1 MNPCSLVIPGKTGW
15 RAWQWWESMLG
26 KLPGWEYTYI
36 HTYINIYILIQQ
48 PDLDQSSFFFGSA
61 MVKVKWF
68 FWPMFLVWDDCIA
81 FLLALCTS
89 GALWSLLL
97 LVVCCCSPE
106 RRRVHCGHCFY
117 LLCAAAPL
125 SEEGCI
131 VIIASTCCV
140 LLLLW
145 AKKGALWTLLFL
157 FVVSCSSSE
166 QRSLEPEA
174 TKLEPNWYN

>member
-36 HTYINIYILIQQ
+36 HTYIYKDIYLFSNLIWIRVPFSLVQRWSKSNDFSGQ
-48 PDLDQSSFFFGSA
+48 C
-61 MVKVKWF
+61 
-68 FWPMFLVWDDCIA
+68 FWCGMIA
-81 FLLALCTS
+81 LLFCWHCAL
-89 GALWSLLL
+89 L
-97 LVVCCCSPE
+97 
-106 RRRVHCGHCFY
+106 VHCGHCFY
-117 LLCAAAPL
+117 LLCVAAPL